1 MWAREPSVVAHYAR
15 HYQTG
20 APMPPE
26 LLAKVLAAQNFNQGY
41 ATTEYLEAA
50 LLDQAWHQ
58 ITVAQAPSG
67 QQVPAFEQQALEAS
81 GLNYA
86 PVPPRYH
93 STYFAHIFESG
104 YSAGYY
110 AYLWSEVLARDTGE
124 WFHTHG
130 GLTRANGDFLRAR
143 VLSRGRSEDPQV
155 LFRNFY
161 GRAPDIA
168 PLLEYRG
175 LAGAG
180 GGGQATGVAN
190 GR

>member
-15 HYQTG
+15 HYQSG
-20 APMPPE
+20 APMPTE

-41 ATTEYLEAA
+41 STTEYLEAA

-58 ITVAQAPSG
+58 ITVAQAPSA